1 MLLKMGEYLQTHR
14 AEFLLQVWDHLRISL
29 YALLA
34 ASVIGIICGYFG
46 SRSKKS
52 ERIVSLPFEVLRV
65 VPSLAILVLLIPIMG
80 TGVKSAVVAL
90 TILAVPPILLNTIVG
105 FREVPDFVLESA
117 RGIGMNVIAY
127 DVYKNPSLDFVKY
140 VPLDE
145 LLSQSDLISLHC
157 PLTDQTYHMIDFEAI
172 EKMKQNVIL
181 INTSRGAL
189 IDTNDLIKGIR
200 AYKFAGVGL
209 DVYEEEDAFVFE
221 NLEDDILLSSVPAR
235 LLSFPNVVITSHQG
249 FLTKEALDAISRAT
263 LENAKSFERGSPIPQ
278 NVVK

>member
-117 RGIGMNVIAY
+117 RGIGMNDRESLFRVQFPLAMPMILAGMRTALVEVIASATLAAKIGAGGLGEIIFTGLGLNRA
-127 DVYKNPSLDFVKY
+127 DLLLIGGLSVAILSL
-140 VPLDE
+140 
-145 LLSQSDLISLHC
+145 
-157 PLTDQTYHMIDFEAI
+157 
-172 EKMKQNVIL
+172 
-181 INTSRGAL
+181 GAGFL
-189 IDTNDLIKGIR
+189 FD
-200 AYKFAGVGL
+200 
-209 DVYEEEDAFVFE
+209 
-221 NLEDDILLSSVPAR
+221 
-235 LLSFPNVVITSHQG
+235 VITRRI
-249 FLTKEALDAISRAT
+249 LRWK
-263 LENAKSFERGSPIPQ
+263 
-278 NVVK
+278 